1 MLNESESFF
10 LSSQKWRTLCPRC
23 WAMNCLGGQT
33 PINSVRVT
41 IKPLQLLFIRTC
53 ALLIVAPVTAIIFS
67 AGLGLK
73 LPMLEIEPSC
83 VLTKNSGRSVI
94 WLPGSYIHISTII
107 TIDSVFTTIHILVLH
122 YHQNIIITIH
132 NIQCPWCVL
141 SSECHHFRTCSPL
154 ALQLAPNYGLIAV
167 LIIQAIDMSDPKGID
182 QLPEIV

>member
-1 MLNESESFF
+1 MPGVGTQVSKWKFF
-10 LSSQKWRTLCPRC
+10 LQNVSSPPSFHKWLMKVKVFSSPASQKWRALCPRC

-53 ALLIVAPVTAIIFS
+53 ALLIVAPATAIIFS

-94 WLPGSYIHISTII
+94 RLPGSYTSAPSSLFIQYSQRLISL
-107 TIDSVFTTIHILVLH
+107 F
-122 YHQNIIITIH
+122 YIIIRI
-132 NIQCPWCVL
+132 
-141 SSECHHFRTCSPL
+141 SSSL
-154 ALQLAPNYGLIAV
+154 
-167 LIIQAIDMSDPKGID
+167 
-182 QLPEIV
+182 

>member
-1 MLNESESFF
+1 MINESESFF

-53 ALLIVAPVTAIIFS
+53 ALLIVAPATAIIFS

-73 LPMLEIEPSC
+73 LPMLEIELSC

-94 WLPGSYIHISTII
+94 WLPGSYTSVASSLFIQYSQRLISLFYIFIWISSSLII
-107 TIDSVFTTIHILVLH
+107 IFNILDVY
-122 YHQNIIITIH
+122 YHQNVITS
-132 NIQCPWCVL
+132 VL
-141 SSECHHFRTCSPL
+141 VNH
-154 ALQLAPNYGLIAV
+154 
-167 LIIQAIDMSDPKGID
+167 
-182 QLPEIV
+182 

>member
-1 MLNESESFF
+1 MINESESFF

-53 ALLIVAPVTAIIFS
+53 ALLIVAPATAIIFS

-73 LPMLEIEPSC
+73 LPMLEIELSC

-94 WLPGSYIHISTII
+94 WLPGSYTSAPSSLLIQYSQRLISLFYII
-107 TIDSVFTTIHILVLH
+107 IRISSSLFILFNILDVY
-122 YHQNIIITIH
+122 YHQNVITS
-132 NIQCPWCVL
+132 VL
-141 SSECHHFRTCSPL
+141 VHH
-154 ALQLAPNYGLIAV
+154 
-167 LIIQAIDMSDPKGID
+167 
-182 QLPEIV
+182 